1 MTTPLPRTST
11 DKRFQALAYTLGVA
25 HLVFG
30 GTKLAAVPALVE
42 QFRLWQLPPWFMSFV
57 GVAQVLGGIGL
68 FIRNLW
74 IPSSLAMAL
83 VMIGGAV
90 TVLATGQE
98 LVNAPVCIVIALLGL
113 VVFGYR
119 MPQFARE
126 FVADEQRKQ
135 AARAS

>member
-1 MTTPLPRTST
+1 MTTALPRSET
-11 DKRFQALAYTLGVA
+11 DRRFQLLAYALGLA

-30 GTKLAAVPALVE
+30 ATKLAALPPLVE
-42 QFRLWQLPPWFMSFV
+42 QFRLWQLPPWMMTFV
-57 GVAQVLGGIGL
+57 GVAQVLGGVGL

-90 TVLATGQE
+90 TVVATGHE
-98 LVNAPVCIVIALLGL
+98 VVNAPICIIIALLCL
-113 VVFGYR
+113 ALFAHR

-126 FVADEQRKQ
+126 FVAGEGAK
-135 AARAS
+135 AKPSS